1 MSEELDPQWYTIS
14 RFQPDEV
21 DIETLLR
28 LLKHDD
34 WQVRFNAARAL
45 RFNPD
50 AQALNDLLKLFK
62 REKHSAVRH
71 MVALALGAL
80 HEAGVE
86 VPLFADLNNPTAE
99 TRRDLAIKRLKE
111 LKVSV
116 STNHEDYIQLMIPH
130 KLVAEC
136 FIEIGF
142 LMAQLTEASFPDDYA
157 PIAESVPSSVL
168 PVWSNPAVKFVESY
182 PHGMKF
188 RVYRHTG

>member
-1 MSEELDPQWYTIS
+1 LEDELDPQWHTIS

-21 DIETLLR
+21 NIETLLR
-28 LLKHDD
+28 LLNHDD

-45 RFNPD
+45 RLSPD
-50 AQALNDLLKLFK
+50 ARALDDLLKLFK
-62 REKHSAVRH
+62 REKHASVRH
-71 MVALALGAL
+71 MVALALGTL
-80 HEAGVE
+80 HESGVD

-116 STNHEDYIQLMIPH
+116 SVEHEDYIQLLIPH

-136 FIEIGF
+136 FIEVGF